1 MIDDEP
7 ELSIYDF
14 NSIINYIK
22 NNFIQILLLLF
33 VFLIIYTID
42 QISNINAIIMA
53 PITMMPSQKMLTP
66 QLNHIKIPKRRKI
79 SKK

>member
-7 ELSIYDF
+7 DLSIYDF

-22 NNFIQILLLLF
+22 NNFIQILLLIF

-42 QISNINAIIMA
+42 QISNINTMLMA
-53 PITMMPSQKMLTP
+53 PITMMPIITKKTQQIKM
-66 QLNHIKIPKRRKI
+66 PKKRKI
-79 SKK
+79 FKK

>member
-7 ELSIYDF
+7 DLSIYDF

-42 QISNINAIIMA
+42 YISNINNMLMT
-53 PITMMPSQKMLTP
+53 PISMIPSIVQEPIKML
-66 QLNHIKIPKRRKI
+66 KKRKM

>member
-1 MIDDEP
+1 MEMIDDEP
-7 ELSIYDF
+7 DLSIYDF

-33 VFLIIYTID
+33 VFLIIYAID
-42 QISNINAIIMA
+42 QISNINTMLMA
-53 PITMMPSQKMLTP
+53 PITMMPGITQPHISQ
-66 QLNHIKIPKRRKI
+66 IKIPKGRKR

>member
-1 MIDDEP
+1 MIYDEHD
-7 ELSIYDF
+7 LSIYDF

-33 VFLIIYTID
+33 VFLIIYTLD
-42 QISNINAIIMA
+42 KISNINTMLMTQISMI
-53 PITMMPSQKMLTP
+53 PSITKQSQQINMPKKLKM
-66 QLNHIKIPKRRKI
+66 

>member
-1 MIDDEP
+1 MIYDEHD
-7 ELSIYDF
+7 LSIYDF

-42 QISNINAIIMA
+42 KISNINTMLMTQISMI
-53 PITMMPSQKMLTP
+53 PSITKQSQQINMPKKLKM
-66 QLNHIKIPKRRKI
+66 

>member
-7 ELSIYDF
+7 DLSIYDF

-42 QISNINAIIMA
+42 QISNINAMLMA
-53 PITMMPSQKMLTP
+53 PITMMPSIAQGPIKML
-66 QLNHIKIPKRRKI
+66 KKRKM

>member
-1 MIDDEP
+1 MNDDEP
-7 ELSIYDF
+7 DLSIYDF

-42 QISNINAIIMA
+42 QISNMNTVLMTQISMIPTTTQQQQQIN
-53 PITMMPSQKMLTP
+53 TSKGR
-66 QLNHIKIPKRRKI
+66 KR

>member
-42 QISNINAIIMA
+42 KISNINTMLMTQISMI
-53 PITMMPSQKMLTP
+53 PSITKQSQQINMPKKLKM
-66 QLNHIKIPKRRKI
+66 

>member
-1 MIDDEP
+1 MEMIDDEP
-7 ELSIYDF
+7 DLSIYDF
-14 NSIINYIK
+14 KSIINYIK

-42 QISNINAIIMA
+42 QISNINTMLMA
-53 PITMMPSQKMLTP
+53 PITMMPGITQA
-66 QLNHIKIPKRRKI
+66 QIKIPKKRKI